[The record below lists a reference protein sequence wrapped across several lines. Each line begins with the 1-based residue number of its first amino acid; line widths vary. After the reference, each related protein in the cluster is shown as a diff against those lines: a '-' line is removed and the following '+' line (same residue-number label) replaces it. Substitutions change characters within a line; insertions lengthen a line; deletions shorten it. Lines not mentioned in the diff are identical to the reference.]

1 MVQLAWKILM
11 TVPDVVPEKTE
22 YTPTTSQLERA
33 ASIKRF
39 NRLFVYLP
47 ISFFGVVAI
56 LLTILMLYLSLNPP
70 TEETLLTISGIADA
84 VVILGTVPAIIV
96 CGIVPALFLVT
107 TIQAR
112 QRGMAPL
119 RQLQTLLWRMD
130 SGIGLVRQKVD
141 ETAPKIARPFIIV
154 QAKIAY
160 FQALIKKIPHLFRR
174 S

>member
-1 MVQLAWKILM
+1 M

-22 YTPTTSQLERA
+22 YTPTPSQLERG

-47 ISFFGVVAI
+47 ISFFSVVAI
-56 LLTILMLYLSLNPP
+56 LITILMLYLSLNPP
-70 TEETLLTISGIADA
+70 TDETLLTISGIADA
-84 VVILGTVPAIIV
+84 VVILGTIPAIIV
-96 CGIVPALFLVT
+96 CGIFPALFLVAVV
-107 TIQAR
+107 QAR

-119 RQLQTLLWRMD
+119 RQLQTLFWRMD
-130 SGIGLVRQKVD
+130 SGIGLVRQKVN
-141 ETAPKIARPFIIV
+141 ETAPKIARPFIV
-154 QAKIAY
+154 VYAKFAY

>member
-1 MVQLAWKILM
+1 M

-22 YTPTTSQLERA
+22 YSPTTIQQERA

-47 ISFFGVVAI
+47 ITFFGIVAI
-56 LLTILMLYLSLNPP
+56 LTTIILLYLSLNPP

-84 VVILGTVPAIIV
+84 VVILGTIPVMIV
-96 CGIVPALFLVT
+96 CGIFPALFLVT
-107 TIQAR
+107 VVQAR

-130 SGIGLVRQKVD
+130 SGIGLARQKV
-141 ETAPKIARPFIIV
+141 EEIAPRIARPFIII
-154 QAKIAY
+154 QGRLAY
-160 FQALIKKIPHLFRR
+160 FHALIKKIPHLFRR